1 MSEYTDTILLE
12 CNRKQSPE
20 YLSKI
25 NPGNPAQWTNNLGSG
40 VKLDIGDEISVHS
53 AYMSAVGN
61 EAATI
66 EIKGRT
72 ARNNLEVGQV
82 VNLSDTIKTKTTND
96 PTIGDILY
104 TYTPKTIQKEISDFE
119 INLVHSYYKTTN
131 GEYYYTLPRQWT
143 HQGYA
148 PWRDAA
154 DIWNQYTNAS
164 TCQMPANV
172 YRYAD
177 DYVQNINYQ
186 GQPDGTIPYSGSY
199 VHFETVNLTQINNDG
214 SRYTLFVNDYISNSF
229 DNGSLVGHRDPAL
242 FTYHWYKRA
251 HTYTIKKGFNSPAN
265 VAADFTDQMADVRE
279 IDRYQDISATLN
291 DKKNRNFDLTV
302 KSRMNEPFPCAF
314 GLGTAD
320 HAAKLYTSGGGNPEY
335 WTAHGGAVDIK
346 TVAASACATAPY
358 NIDVF
363 DSQNWLAVKTKA
375 MYDAVLV
382 GMFVV
387 LDGAG
392 TGTGAGDA
400 QNLVGRQVVDKAE
413 FTNKGK
419 TGYIIYF
426 DTTIE
431 SRTSKKADAVYALNY
446 RDQYRTYENYHQAC
460 YATIGF
466 KRPEIQ
472 EYGRRLDNE
481 SGFGTTPQFSIDG
494 SFSVYETTTTPLS
507 ASNVIKTTLDW
518 NDTNLL
524 LLKDFFD
531 QQKVYPELFNTSE
544 MSTGQVGLISE
555 PSTLSV
561 DNSRF
566 LHMNIGNSDFVSQY
580 ITLATVSGSFQVTL
594 NSTANIDQG
603 MVLIEDTSG
612 PDLSNT
618 FPIDFSDANERL
630 AERTYVENVS
640 GNIVTMS
647 RPANVISNTGAVLG
661 ALKFTNKKLGFDRY
675 SGTSTLHTSGALF
688 FDYNKD
694 RAELNTGEGRTPD
707 PYETLRYGFGI
718 RTPED
723 KIGFYFGQF
732 RNGIPSTWT
741 AAGVLQ
747 ANTRQLGFDKHFNA
761 YGTAAINLY
770 NGLVGRYGMNFSGVA
785 QGKMYKTYQD
795 RNDIEG
801 EPKSGFNEGPGVI
814 TDTNIVSSY
823 SLMNFTSNA
832 LMNEIYCGANDPAL
846 SFAPD
851 QSRFLFE
858 RLHTPETVGTSA
870 SFINASS
877 DVSDAEAICYKV
889 NKRLSRLNWSPN
901 FSPYAHNLASGERI
915 VLDQNIIPYSIMD
928 ARSGVFFESYGC
940 DEANWAQSLWT
951 LLGFSYS
958 QLHQTEDNRL
968 VRYND
973 IKLTCSTPTTN
984 ALIQTTD
991 LFQWDKGGN
1000 GFKTFQTEAIPY
1012 PQYDGVSAAGLPPD
1026 GSAPPIKNSTLLGYQ
1041 VFPQVVQNCSSTGI
1055 IAENLPRKMISPIY
1069 LVKSDLLS
1077 PSYIGGP
1084 ESSAKL
1090 PVIAVVP
1097 KSSGY
1102 GDYYNGG
1109 EDTVFTNT
1117 IPRTIQNIHTA
1128 VADADGTASRLDDG
1142 SCVIYKIV
1150 KTRQSNSQV
1159 FQDIINPPPKK

>member
-25 NPGNPAQWTNNLGSG
+25 EAGNPSHWTNNLGSG
-40 VKLDIGDEISVHS
+40 VKLDIGDQISVHS
-53 AYMSAVGN
+53 SYMSAVGN

-82 VNLSDTIKTKTTND
+82 VNLSDTIKTKTEND
-96 PTIGDILY
+96 PSIGDILY
-104 TYTPKTIQKEISDFE
+104 TYTPTTIQKEISDFE

-143 HQGYA
+143 HLGGYS
-148 PWRDAA
+148 WRNASY
-154 DIWNQYTNAS
+154 IWNQYTTTNTGQIA
-164 TCQMPANV
+164 ANV

-177 DYVQNINYQ
+177 DYVQDINYQ
-186 GQPDGTIPYSGSY
+186 GEANGSIPYNGSY
-199 VHFETVNLTQINNDG
+199 NHFETQNLTQINNDG
-214 SRYTLFVNDYISNSF
+214 SRYTLFVNDYISNSI
-229 DNGSLVGHRDPAL
+229 DNGSLLGHRDPAL
-242 FTYHWYKRA
+242 FNYQWYKRA

-265 VAADFTDQMADVRE
+265 VAEDFTDQMADVRH
-279 IDRYQDISATLN
+279 INRYQDISATLN
-291 DKKNRNFDLTV
+291 DKKNRNFDLTAE
-302 KSRMNEPFPCAF
+302 SRMNEPFPCAF
-314 GLGTAD
+314 GVGTAD
-320 HAAKLYTSGGGNPEY
+320 HAGKLYTSGGGAPDFQSVF
-335 WTAHGGAVDIK
+335 GGAVVIE
-346 TVAASACATAPY
+346 VEQAAGAGSPLPY
-358 NIDVF
+358 PIDVF
-363 DSQNWLAVKTKA
+363 ESQNWLAVVNAT
-375 MYDAVLV
+375 MYNAVEI

-387 LDGAG
+387 FDG
-392 TGTGAGDA
+392 TGTGNGAADA
-400 QNLVGRQVVDKAE
+400 QLLEGAQVIDKE
-413 FTNKGK
+413 IFTDGGK
-419 TGYIIYF
+419 DGYIIFF
-426 DTTIE
+426 DRTIE
-431 SRTSKKADAVYALNY
+431 SRTSNFAGAKAEYSLNF
-446 RDQYRTYENYHQAC
+446 RDQYRTYENYYQAC
-460 YATIGF
+460 YATVGF

-531 QQKVYPELFNTSE
+531 QQKVYPELFNTSD
-544 MSTGQVGLISE
+544 MSTGQVGLINN

-594 NSTANIDQG
+594 NSTANIEQG
-603 MVLIEDTSG
+603 MILIEDTSG

-618 FPIDFSDANERL
+618 FPIDFSDVNERV
-630 AERTYVENVS
+630 AQRTYVENVS
-640 GNIVTMS
+640 GNVVTMS
-647 RPANVISNTGAVLG
+647 RPATVISNTGAVLG

-675 SGTSTLHTSGALF
+675 SGTSALHTSGALF

-694 RAELNTGEGRTPD
+694 RAEMNSGEGRTPD

-732 RNGIPSTWT
+732 RNGIPNTWT

-770 NGLVGRYGMNFSGVA
+770 NGLAGRYGMNFSGTERG
-785 QGKMYKTYQD
+785 QMYKTYQD
-795 RNDIEG
+795 RNDLEG
-801 EPKSGFNEGPGVI
+801 VPVSGHVAGPGAI
-814 TDTNIVSSY
+814 SLTNKVSSY
-823 SLMNFTSNA
+823 SLMNFMSNA
-832 LMNEIYCGANDPAL
+832 LMNEIYCGANDPTL
-846 SFAPD
+846 SFDPN
-851 QSRFLFE
+851 QSRFLFQ
-858 RLHTPETVGTSA
+858 RLHTAETVGT
-870 SFINASS
+870 NASELNAS
-877 DVSDAEAICYKV
+877 QVVADSEIICYKV

-901 FSPYAHNLASGERI
+901 FSPYAHNLAGGGRVI
-915 VLDQNIIPYSIMD
+915 LDKNIIPYSIMD
-928 ARSGVFFESYGC
+928 ARSGVFFEDYGC

-991 LFQWDKGGN
+991 LAQWDKGGD
-1000 GFKTFQTEAIPY
+1000 GFPLFQPESIPY
-1012 PQYDGVSAAGLPPD
+1012 PQYDGVQTDGIPTATPPL
-1026 GSAPPIKNSTLLGYQ
+1026 KNSTLLGYQ
-1041 VFPQVVQNCSSTGI
+1041 VFPQVVQSCSSTGI

-1102 GDYYNGG
+1102 GDFYNGA

-1117 IPRTIQNIHTA
+1117 IPRTVQTIHTA
-1128 VADADGTASRLDDG
+1128 ISDADGTDSRLDDG

-1159 FQDIINPPPKK
+1159 IEDILNPPKK